1 MTFSVVYNF
10 FFFFFQ
16 AEDGI
21 RDAQESR
28 GLGDVYK
35 RQVSTQS
42 TGDQLNVLMA
52 LSRIAHHTLG
62 SRIATRALST
72 TIPFQESAFTTHE
85 CDGPSATSMDVSKE
99 EMMKWYR
106 EMFAIRRMEIASDTM
121 YKQRQI
127 RGFCHLYDGQE
138 AVAVGMESATT
149 QEDHYVTAYRDHAHQ
164 YVRGDSIKR
173 IMAEL
178 TGRITGCSKGKGG
191 SMHMYKVDSNF
202 YGGNGIVGAQI
213 PIGAGLALAI
223 KYKKTENACAFGL
236 YGDGASNQGQF
247 FEALNMAAL
256 WKLPFI
262 ALCENNNFAMGT
274 STARHAAM
282 DEFYKRGN
290 TCAVP
295 GLRVDGMDML
305 AVKEATAWAK
315 EYVTSGNGP
324 LVMEMMTYR
333 YHGHSMSDP
342 GITYRSRDDVNEVR
356 KTRDP
361 IELHKQRL
369 IEYGFAEKDEI
380 KALEKDVR
388 AEVQEAMEFALS
400 SAEPPMEEL
409 YSDIYD
415 PEGYKACGNKIR
427 AVELQD
433 SPTVMA

>member
-1 MTFSVVYNF
+1 M
-10 FFFFFQ
+10 
-16 AEDGI
+16 G
-21 RDAQESR
+21 
-28 GLGDVYK
+28 
-35 RQVSTQS
+35 TQRRP
-42 TGDQLNVLMA
+42 MA
-52 LSRIAHHTLG
+52 LRARLVTTAGAARRAMSTE
-62 SRIATRALST
+62 ATYKFHENS
-72 TIPFQESAFTTHE
+72 FQTHE
-85 CDGPSATSMDVSKE
+85 CDGPQLQEVTVSKE
-99 EMMKWYR
+99 DMISYYR
-106 EMFAIRRMEIASDTM
+106 QMFTVRRMEIASDTM

-138 AVAVGMESATT
+138 AVAVGMEAACTL
-149 QEDHYVTAYRDHAHQ
+149 EDHFVTAYRDHAHQ
-164 YVRGDSIKR
+164 FVRGDTVKS

-191 SMHMYKVDSNF
+191 SMHMYKEDANF

-223 KYKKTENACAFGL
+223 KYKKQPNACAFGL

-247 FEALNMAAL
+247 FEALNIAAL

-274 STARHAAM
+274 STKRHSAM
-282 DEFYKRGN
+282 EEFYKRGN

-295 GLRVDGMDML
+295 GLRVDGMDVL
-305 AVKEATAWAK
+305 AVRAATAWAK
-315 EYVTSGNGP
+315 EFVTTGNGP

-369 IEYGFAEKDEI
+369 LEQGLVDKEELKAIEKEI
-380 KALEKDVR
+380 RV
-388 AEVQEAMEFALS
+388 EVQEAMDFALS

-409 YSDIYD
+409 YTDIYD
-415 PEGYKACGNKIR
+415 AEGYEQCGHTIR
-427 AVELQD
+427 GVELSA
-433 SPTVMA
+433 SPTNVKQ

>member
-1 MTFSVVYNF
+1 
-10 FFFFFQ
+10 
-16 AEDGI
+16 
-21 RDAQESR
+21 
-28 GLGDVYK
+28 
-35 RQVSTQS
+35 
-42 TGDQLNVLMA
+42 
-52 LSRIAHHTLG
+52 
-62 SRIATRALST
+62 
-72 TIPFQESAFTTHE
+72 
-85 CDGPSATSMDVSKE
+85 
-99 EMMKWYR
+99 MMKFYR
-106 EMFAIRRMEIASDTM
+106 DMFAIRRMEIASDTM

-138 AVAVGMESATT
+138 AVAVGMEAATT
-149 QEDHYVTAYRDHAHQ
+149 LEDHYVTAYRDHAHQ

-178 TGRITGCSKGKGG
+178 TGRFAGCSKGKGG
-191 SMHMYKVDSNF
+191 SMHMYKKDANF

-223 KYKKTENACAFGL
+223 KYKKTPDACAFGL

-290 TCAVP
+290 ACAVP
-295 GLRVDGMDML
+295 GLRVDGMDVL
-305 AVKEATAWAK
+305 AVRAATAWAK
-315 EYVTSGNGP
+315 EYVTSGKGP

-369 IEYGFAEKDEI
+369 LEYGVAGKDEI
-380 KALEKDVR
+380 KALEKEVR
-388 AEVQEAMEFALS
+388 AEVQEAMDFALGS
-400 SAEPPMEEL
+400 EEPPMSEL
-409 YSDIYD
+409 YTDIYD
-415 PEGYKACGNKIR
+415 EAGYAACGNKIR
-427 AVELQD
+427 AVELSS
-433 SPTVMA
+433 SPSVTK